1 VKVFGID
8 PGSIR
13 TGFGCVASDGI
24 RHRLVAAGAVLTPPR
39 ASLPEKLLVIHRALA
54 AEIARTRPHCVVV
67 ENVFHAANVRSAL
80 VLGQARGVA
89 LLAAVE
95 AGLPVFEY
103 TPAEV
108 KRAVV
113 GYGRADKQQVQRMVM
128 LLLGLVE
135 APTPFD
141 ASDALANALCH
152 VHAGQEPGR
161 RAQEAALD
169 GSRAVPSRR
178 RGGARSWRALGEAEV
193 TTLLARVR
201 QAGVKG

>member
-1 VKVFGID
+1 MRVFGID

-24 RHRLVAAGAVLTPPR
+24 RHRLVTSGAVLTPSR
-39 ASLPEKLLVIHRALA
+39 ACLPEKLLAIHRALA
-54 AEIARTRPHCVVV
+54 EEIARARPTCVVV

-80 VLGQARGVA
+80 ILGQARGVA

-135 APTPFD
+135 PPTPFD

-152 VHAGQEPGR
+152 LNARLVAERAELAAGARPPSPVGTP
-161 RAQEAALD
+161 RAA
-169 GSRAVPSRR
+169 RV
-178 RGGARSWRALGEAEV
+178 RSWRTLGEADV
-193 TTLLARVR
+193 AALLARPR
-201 QAGVKG
+201 QVGTKG

>member
-1 VKVFGID
+1 MRVFGID

-24 RHRLVAAGAVLTPPR
+24 RHRLVTSGAVLTPPR
-39 ASLPEKLLVIHRALA
+39 ACLPEKLLAIHRALA
-54 AEIARTRPHCVVV
+54 DEIARARPTCVVV

-80 VLGQARGVA
+80 ILGQARGVA

-135 APTPFD
+135 PPTPFD

-152 VHAGQEPGR
+152 LNARLVAERAELAAGTRPASRVGTP
-161 RAQEAALD
+161 RAA
-169 GSRAVPSRR
+169 RV
-178 RGGARSWRALGEAEV
+178 RSWRTLGEADV
-193 TTLLARVR
+193 AALLARPR
-201 QAGVKG
+201 QVGIKG